1 MPHKVQCILT
11 SPMPVPDHGTFAA
24 HMSIGEEEE
33 AHFDLVVSGCAT
45 EHGVPCEGTGDSD
58 AEYGVLKVF
67 VQ

>member
-1 MPHKVQCILT
+1 
-11 SPMPVPDHGTFAA
+11 MPVPDHGTFAA